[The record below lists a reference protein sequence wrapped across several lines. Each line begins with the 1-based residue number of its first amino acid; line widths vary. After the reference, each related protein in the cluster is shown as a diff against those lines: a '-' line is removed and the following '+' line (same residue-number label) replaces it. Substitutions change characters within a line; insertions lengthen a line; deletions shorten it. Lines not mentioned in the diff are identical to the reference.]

1 MHPDE
6 EYVLEALQAGA
17 SGYVL
22 KQSAH
27 EELFLA
33 IRAAHNNAI
42 FLSPAIS
49 ERVVGSYLRASRGK
63 ITELAMM
70 DKLTGREREIL
81 QLIAEGK
88 SEKEIASILFISVKT
103 VQAHK
108 AHLKEKLGFRR
119 TADLIG
125 FAFRKGIAGQV

>member
-1 MHPDE
+1 
-6 EYVLEALQAGA
+6 
-17 SGYVL
+17 
-22 KQSAH
+22 
-27 EELFLA
+27 
-33 IRAAHNNAI
+33 
-42 FLSPAIS
+42 
-49 ERVVGSYLRASRGK
+49 
-63 ITELAMM
+63 
-70 DKLTGREREIL
+70 
-81 QLIAEGK
+81 LIAEGK